1 MVATLPDANRERV
14 NCPAIL
20 SSVAAAIP
28 YDVVLYPSEEGF
40 AVQCPA
46 LPGCWSQGDSE
57 AEALENIADAI
68 HEYLLAVRERIA
80 GGELRRVE
88 VAV

>member
-1 MVATLPDANRERV
+1 MSRTSAISWRAHARAA
-14 NCPAIL
+14 PACYT
-20 SSVAAAIP
+20 SSVVAIP

-57 AEALENIADAI
+57 TEALENIADAI
-68 HEYLLAVRERIA
+68 HEYLLAVATLPE
-80 GGELRRVE
+80 
-88 VAV
+88 AVR